1 MADPT
6 ASPVSNVSDTARWVA
21 VYRAWE
27 SARSDALFH
36 DPFAE
41 RLAGE
46 QGLRIAERMPRQARS
61 GWPLVARTRLIDD
74 RVAAALARGC
84 DRVLNLAAGLD
95 TRPYRLDLPA
105 SLPWIEI
112 DLPALMAEKERLL
125 EGARPLCRLR
135 RIPADL
141 TDPAARDAALD
152 EALDGAGR
160 ALVITEGLLVYL
172 DAGDVAAL
180 SASLL
185 ARPALAT
192 WVIDL
197 ASPGLV
203 RMMGRTMGAL
213 LANAPMKFGPAEGVG
228 WFERRGWT
236 VQDVQSIFH
245 AAARWGRLPWFLKFF
260 SLLPEPDPRRLGHA
274 RWSAVVQLG
283 RP

>member
-1 MADPT
+1 MG

-36 DPFAE
+36 DPYAE

-46 QGLRIAERMPRQARS
+46 QGLAIASLMPRQARS
-61 GWPLVARTRLIDD
+61 GWWMVARTRLIDD

-95 TRPYRLDLPA
+95 ARPYRLDLPK
-105 SLPWIEI
+105 SLQWIEI
-112 DLPALMAEKERLL
+112 DLPALLAEKDRLL
-125 EGARPLCRLR
+125 DGAKPLCRLR
-135 RIPADL
+135 RMPVDL

-152 EALDGAGR
+152 EALAGAAR

-172 DAGDVAAL
+172 DAGQVTELA
-180 SASLL
+180 ASLQ
-185 ARPALAT
+185 ARQAVAT

-197 ASPGLV
+197 ASPSLV
-203 RMMGRTMGAL
+203 EMMGRTMGRA
-213 LANAPMKFGPAEGVG
+213 LANAPMKFGPPEGVAF
-228 WFERRGWT
+228 FERRGWA
-236 VQDVQSIFH
+236 VQQVQSVFH
-245 AAARWGRLPWFLKFF
+245 AAAQWGRLPWFLKVF
-260 SLLPEPDPRRLGHA
+260 SLLPEPDPRRLGRA
-274 RWSAVVQLG
+274 RWSAVVELG